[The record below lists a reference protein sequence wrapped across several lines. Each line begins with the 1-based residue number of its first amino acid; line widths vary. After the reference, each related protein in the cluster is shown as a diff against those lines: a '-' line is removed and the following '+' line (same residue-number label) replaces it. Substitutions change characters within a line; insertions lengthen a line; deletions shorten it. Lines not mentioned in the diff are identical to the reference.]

1 MRLIFKHTLKNI
13 WAHKLRTILLLIC
26 IAVCSFTAMLCFDM
40 SGSLDKMVKSMFANM
55 AGNTD
60 LIISTKSPIEEGFAD
75 GAPDCDI
82 MYFSGGS
89 CYFDRHLDMD
99 ISYVRRKQVNIFAID
114 AAQAKKM
121 KLVKN
126 DLELGDKKAAISEE
140 FSKEFGYKKG
150 DKIVLHGERDIPVEF
165 TVSSVEKKQGIFDVA
180 SRIAIS
186 LDDMKDL
193 VIADEPEIMMAFVDV
208 KNDSEVKEAEDFFK
222 KKYPTAEVDNFFDNE
237 ELNEQIGSITRIF
250 LVLFAICMLLV
261 IFVTVSVCERMIVDK
276 MSVVGTFR
284 SLGISSRITT
294 VALLFENILYG
305 LIGSVIGVVLYSY
318 AKQPFFDSMFTFS
331 SNGEDTIHP
340 DVPKAKLIV
349 IIGVILGAMI
359 VECLCPIKEVI
370 KAVKTPIR
378 DIIFDTKDTEYRPSR
393 TGTYIGFGLLAVS
406 AVTYFFKD
414 HFWGGMICFVC
425 FIAAVGLL
433 YNYIYRFA
441 ARLLEKLFEKL
452 GFPIARL
459 AAVEA
464 GAKKCTVGSSVL
476 CVTAA
481 SLAMV
486 IYIFTNS
493 ISAVYNHSVFKSD
506 VIAMIGGSKASYLSY
521 VKDLEGVDKSE
532 LIYFTW
538 DDAKINNDE
547 KETQIA
553 VYGWKDGGYE
563 LLDAFSENPE
573 IVGDGEV
580 LLDKVLM
587 KKHGLKTG
595 DTIKIN
601 FNSDG
606 YLPVEEEL
614 KIAGRIEYDYYAGS
628 GTSVVISEKHY
639 KELFGDYPSNLIVT
653 GNDAKAL
660 KDTIKDHSAD
670 YINEIYTHEEF
681 DQYLATERAS
691 LNMILTLLICI
702 GIGLTFIG
710 VVSNQLIGLEGRK
723 RECAVMTS
731 VAMPRKKLSK
741 MFLIESFIAAL
752 IALVAAVPIGIFM
765 SHIFMG
771 IMEQLEMFIPLEISV
786 AACIKYALILCAVF
800 TLVSLFPIRAL
811 KKMDIVS
818 QLKYE

>member
-13 WAHKLRTILLLIC
+13 WAHKLRTILLLLC

-40 SGSLDKMVKSMFANM
+40 SGSLDKMVKNMFANM

-60 LIISTKSPIEEGFAD
+60 IMISTKSPIEEGFAD
-75 GAPDCDI
+75 GAPECDI
-82 MYFSGGS
+82 MYLSGGS

-99 ISYVRRKQVNIFAID
+99 ISYVRRKHMSIFAID
-114 AAQAKKM
+114 PVQAKKM

-126 DLELGDKKAAISEE
+126 DLDLGNKKAAISEE

-165 TVSSVEKKQGIFDVA
+165 TVSSVEKKQGIFDV
-180 SRIAIS
+180 STRIAIS

-208 KNDSEVKEAEDFFK
+208 KKDSEVNKAEDFFK
-222 KKYPTAEVDNFFDNE
+222 KKYPTAQVDNFFDNE

-261 IFVTVSVCERMIVDK
+261 IFVTFSVCERMIVDK

-284 SLGISSRITT
+284 SLGISSRMTT
-294 VALLFENILYG
+294 VALLFENVLYG
-305 LIGSVIGVVLYSY
+305 LIGSVIGIVLYFY

-331 SNGEDTIHP
+331 SNGEDMIHP

-349 IIGVILGAMI
+349 IIGVILGAVI

-406 AVTYFFKD
+406 AVTYFFRD
-414 HFWGGMICFVC
+414 NFWGGMICFVC

-433 YNYIYRFA
+433 FNYIYRFA
-441 ARLLEKLFEKL
+441 AKMLEKLFEKL

-493 ISAVYNHSVFKSD
+493 ISAMYNHDVFKSD

-521 VKDLEGVDKSE
+521 VEDLEGVDRSE
-532 LIYFTW
+532 LVYMTW
-538 DDAKINNDE
+538 DSANINDE
-547 KETQIA
+547 EKTTQIA
-553 VYGWKDGGYE
+553 VYGWRDGGYDMF
-563 LLDAFSENPE
+563 DAFSDNPDTIGE
-573 IVGDGEV
+573 GEV
-580 LLDKVLM
+580 FLDKVLM
-587 KKHGLKTG
+587 KKYGYKTG
-595 DTIKIN
+595 DTVKIK

-614 KIAGRIEYDYYAGS
+614 KIAGKIDTDYYAGA

-639 KELFGDYPSNLIVT
+639 KDIYGDNPSNLIVK

-660 KDTIKDHSAD
+660 KDTINDHSGD
-670 YINEIYTHEEF
+670 YISEIYTHEEF
-681 DQYLATERAS
+681 DEYLAAERS
-691 LNMILTLLICI
+691 SINMILTLLICI
-702 GIGLTFIG
+702 GVGLTFIG

-765 SHIFMG
+765 SHIFMS
-771 IMEQLEMFIPLEISV
+771 IMEQLEMYVPLEVSAV
-786 AACIKYALILCAVF
+786 ECIKCAIILCAVF